1 MKNTKKWLTWILFG
15 ALTLNLL
22 ISCSPNEDTPTTSGT
37 QSNTSA
43 STTSAQT
50 TKEATTPDVTTSQPV
65 TTATDPNP
73 TDPNP
78 TDPVAFNPADLEDLL
93 IWYDFSSLDAADG
106 TEINEVAN
114 LAGDLYKAVANGATG
129 SIQADGIGGLPSL
142 SCSKETSYTV
152 EGSETLDFHDFTI
165 VTVIKARTYVNNSD
179 QNQIFSKLAA
189 GDPWDHQWYFNING
203 DCRFN
208 AGWRDS
214 TGAYMDL
221 GSADAALTMDTTY
234 VLVSSKSG
242 TNSDL
247 YINGNL
253 IGTLVSSVDTVALN
267 QSPIYIGSNGSY
279 SQCMDGLIGEIMLI
293 KGAPSETDLQN
304 LQIYLSNKWSI
315 QMG

>member
-37 QSNTSA
+37 QSNTSS
-43 STTSAQT
+43 STTSTTPAQT
-50 TKEATTPDVTTSQPV
+50 TQEVTTPEVTTS
-65 TTATDPNP
+65 TTDPNP
-73 TDPNP
+73 TNP
-78 TDPVAFNPADLEDLL
+78 VVFTPSDLEGLL
-93 IWYDFSSLDAADG
+93 IWYDFSTLEDADG
-106 TEINEVAN
+106 TEVNEVVN
-114 LAGDLYKAVANGATG
+114 LAGDQYKAVANGATG
-129 SIQADGIGGLPSL
+129 SVQTDGIGGLPAL
-142 SCSKETSYTV
+142 SCSKDTSYTV

-165 VTVIKARTYVNNSD
+165 ITVIKARTYVNNSD

-208 AGWRDS
+208 AGWKDT
-214 TGAYMDL
+214 TGAFMDL
-221 GSADAALTMDTTY
+221 GSADAALSMDTSY
-234 VLVSSKSG
+234 ILISSKVG

-247 YINGNL
+247 YINGSL

-267 QSPIYIGSNGSY
+267 QVPIYIGSNGSY
-279 SQCMDGLIGEIMLI
+279 SQCMDGLIGEILLI
-293 KGAPSETDLQN
+293 QGAPSQTDLQN